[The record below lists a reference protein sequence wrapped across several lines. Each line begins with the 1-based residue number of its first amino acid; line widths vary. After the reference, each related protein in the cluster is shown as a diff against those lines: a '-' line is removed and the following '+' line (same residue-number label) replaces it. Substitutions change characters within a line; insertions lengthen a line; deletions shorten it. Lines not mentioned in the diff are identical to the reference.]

1 MSGKAVY
8 VRIKQLFEEIRS
20 ERIKKAARKSDDLR
34 SWTRKRIMPLHDI
47 LTCILAKKGLSAVME
62 IRKFFEAAGKM
73 EQSVSKQDY
82 LKQRKKLNPE
92 VFKLLN
98 RDYLKQFYR
107 GQEAKGWTGY
117 LVLAE
122 DGSRAE
128 IPDSAENRKTY
139 GENGNQHGETV
150 SRANINILY
159 DVENRFILDVGIHR
173 VDSSELSEAKEQI
186 KCLKETIGER
196 KALVLFDRLYGALE
210 FINFLEE
217 QGVKYIIRLQA
228 GRYKAEVSGMRR
240 KDEWVVLKHTSD
252 RMKKLEN
259 TTAKRKQELAEKGHT
274 LVRMVRMRFADEEQG
289 MLLTNLKE
297 GSASEIQR
305 LYRRRWKIE
314 QKFHTL
320 KNKMKFES
328 VTGKAS
334 IYVQQDFWAQ
344 MLVFNI
350 VQDLI
355 TAAQRRAV
363 RESKKKKFL
372 YEVRIN
378 ENIAIG
384 LFKEQFIRLM
394 MTEDDQMKGTL
405 FKQLITDMEQYI
417 VPIRKLKSSPRKW
430 KRMNKYKCNQK
441 PSF

>member
-62 IRKFFEAAGKM
+62 IREFFEAAGKM

-405 FKQLITDMEQYI
+405 FKQLIADMEQYI
-417 VPIRKLKSSPRKW
+417 VPVRKLKSSPRKW

>member
-8 VRIKQLFEEIRS
+8 ARIKQLFEEIRS
-20 ERIKKAARKSDDLR
+20 EKIKEAARKSGELC

-47 LTCILAKKGLSAVME
+47 LTFILAKKGLSAAME
-62 IRKFFEAAGKM
+62 IRKFFEAAGKT

-98 RDYLKQFYR
+98 RDYLKQFYGR
-107 GQEAKGWTGY
+107 QEAKGWRGY

-128 IPDSAENRKTY
+128 IPDSVENRKTY

-173 VDSSELSEAKEQI
+173 VGSSEITEAKEQI
-186 KCLKETIGER
+186 ECLKETIGER
-196 KALVLFDRLYGALE
+196 KALAIFDRNYGSLE

-217 QGVKYIIRLQA
+217 QGIKYIIRLQA
-228 GRYKAEVSGMRR
+228 GKYKAEVSGMRH
-240 KDEWVVLKHTSD
+240 KDEWVALEHTSN
-252 RMKKLEN
+252 RLRN
-259 TTAKRKQELAEKGHT
+259 SSAKRKQELAEKGHT
-274 LVRMVRMRFADEEQG
+274 SVRMVRTGFADEEQG
-289 MLLTNLKE
+289 MLVTNLKE
-297 GSASEIQR
+297 GSSSEIQR

-355 TAAQRRAV
+355 TAAQRRAA
-363 RESKKKKFL
+363 REAKKKKYI
-372 YEVRIN
+372 YEMRIN

-394 MTEDDQMKGTL
+394 MTEDDQMKGAL
-405 FKQLITDMEQYI
+405 FKQLIADMEQYI
-417 VPIRKLKSSPRKW
+417 VPVRKLKSSPRKW

>member
-8 VRIKQLFEEIRS
+8 ARIKQLFEEIRS
-20 ERIKKAARKSDDLR
+20 EKIKEAARKSGELC

-47 LTCILAKKGLSAVME
+47 LTFILAKKGLSAAME
-62 IRKFFEAAGKM
+62 IRKFFEAAGKT

-98 RDYLKQFYR
+98 RDYLKQFYGR
-107 GQEAKGWTGY
+107 QEAKGWRGY

-128 IPDSAENRKTY
+128 IPDSVENRKTY

-173 VDSSELSEAKEQI
+173 VGSSEITEAKEQI
-186 KCLKETIGER
+186 ECLKETIGER
-196 KALVLFDRLYGALE
+196 KALAIFDRNYGSLE

-217 QGVKYIIRLQA
+217 QGIKYIIRLQA
-228 GRYKAEVSGMRR
+228 GKYKAEVSGMRH
-240 KDEWVVLKHTSD
+240 KDEWVALEHTSN
-252 RMKKLEN
+252 RLRN
-259 TTAKRKQELAEKGHT
+259 SSAKRKQELAEKGHT

-297 GSASEIQR
+297 GSSSQIQR

-314 QKFHTL
+314 QKFHIL

-334 IYVQQDFWAQ
+334 IYVKQDFWAQ

-355 TAAQRRAV
+355 TAAQRRAA
-363 RESKKKKFL
+363 REAKKKKYI
-372 YEVRIN
+372 YEIRIN

-384 LFKEQFIRLM
+384 LFKEQFIKLM
-394 MTEDDQMKGTL
+394 MTEDDQMIGAL
-405 FKQLITDMEQYI
+405 FKQLIADMEQYI
-417 VPIRKLKSSPRKW
+417 VPVRKVESSPRKW

>member
-1 MSGKAVY
+1 MCGKAVY
-8 VRIKQLFEEIRS
+8 VRIKQLFEGIRS

-34 SWTRKRIMPLHDI
+34 SWTRKRIMPLYDMLI
-47 LTCILAKKGLSAVME
+47 CILAKKGLSAVME
-62 IRKFFEAAGKM
+62 IRKFFQAAGKM

-98 RDYLKQFYR
+98 SDYLKQFYR
-107 GQEAKGWTGY
+107 GQEAKGWRGY

-150 SRANINILY
+150 SRANINTLY

-173 VDSSELSEAKEQI
+173 VDSSELTEAKEQI
-186 KCLKETIGER
+186 ECLKETIGER
-196 KALVLFDRLYGALE
+196 KALVLFDRLYGSLE

-217 QGVKYIIRLQA
+217 HGVKYIIRLQA

-240 KDEWVVLKHTSD
+240 KDEWVVLKHTGD

-289 MLLTNLKE
+289 ILLTNLKE
-297 GSASEIQR
+297 GSASEIQG

-363 RESKKKKFL
+363 REAKKNKFL
-372 YEVRIN
+372 YEMRIN

-394 MTEDDQMKGTL
+394 MTEDDQMKGAL
-405 FKQLITDMEQYI
+405 FKQLIADMEQYI
-417 VPIRKLKSSPRKW
+417 VPVRKLKSSPRKW

>member
-1 MSGKAVY
+1 MRGETVY
-8 VRIKQLFEEIRS
+8 ARIKHLFEGIRS
-20 ERIKKAARKSDDLR
+20 ERIRKAARKPDDLR

-47 LTCILAKKGLSAVME
+47 LICILAKKGLSAVME
-62 IRKFFEAAGKM
+62 IRKFFEAAGKT
-73 EQSVSKQDY
+73 EQGVSKQGY

-98 RDYLKQFYR
+98 RDYLKQFYG
-107 GQEAKGWTGY
+107 GQEAKGWRGY

-128 IPDSAENRKTY
+128 IPDSAENRQTY
-139 GENGNQHGETV
+139 GKNGNQHGETV
-150 SRANINILY
+150 SRANINTLY
-159 DVENRFILDVGIHR
+159 DVENHFILDVGIHR
-173 VDSSELSEAKEQI
+173 VDSSELTESKEQI
-186 KCLKETIGER
+186 ECLKETAGER
-196 KALVLFDRLYGALE
+196 KALVLFDRLYGSLE

-252 RMKKLEN
+252 RIKKLEN
-259 TTAKRKQELAEKGHT
+259 TTAKRKQELAGKGHT

-297 GSASEIQR
+297 GGTGEIQR
-305 LYRRRWKIE
+305 LYGRRWKIE
-314 QKFHTL
+314 QKYHTL

-334 IYVQQDFWAQ
+334 VYVQQDFWAQ

-355 TAAQRRAV
+355 TAAQRHAA

-372 YEVRIN
+372 YQMRIN

-384 LFKEQFIRLM
+384 LFKEQFISLM

-405 FKQLITDMEQYI
+405 FKQLIADMEQYI
-417 VPIRKLKSSPRKW
+417 VPVRKLKSSPRKW